1 MIFYMVLYGDSLYV
15 PILVSFERVILGLLG
30 MSRWT
35 CLFISPER
43 LQQWRDSLF
52 RGQKFLFS
60 TSRAFL
66 KSSRAGKWTV
76 FRPRA
81 GKWTHFLPL
90 NNKFLH
96 FWSAIETL
104 YYEEK
109 IFSALKMT
117 RKLGLYSFCHE

>member
-1 MIFYMVLYGDSLYV
+1 M
-15 PILVSFERVILGLLG
+15 
-30 MSRWT
+30 
-35 CLFISPER
+35 
-43 LQQWRDSLF
+43 
-52 RGQKFLFS
+52 
-60 TSRAFL
+60 A
-66 KSSRAGKWTV
+66 V

-109 IFSALKMT
+109 SFTQACNLRKHIKTIHEGHKDYKCEFCEKSFSA
-117 RKLGLYSFCHE
+117 